1 MSDLEKIAHL
11 YKTENGGWNKQ
22 TVADHCRGTSERA
35 GQFASAFGM
44 RAWGEILG
52 QLHETRHLCTPW
64 PA

>member
-44 RAWGEILG
+44 RAWGEMLG
-52 QLHETRHLCTPW
+52 QLHET
-64 PA
+64 